1 MLYTFITV
9 IHIIVCFFLAIV
21 VLLQQGKGSDVSA
34 VFGGSSQTLFGS
46 SGAGNLLTKL
56 TSASAAIFMITSLT
70 LTYGAAKQNT
80 KSLFDNAPVKTP
92 PPAATT
98 GDAPAAQS
106 GTATDPQ
113 SPVTPAKTENVAQP
127 ANVITEEQKA
137 QAVSA
142 PQSSSAT
149 GEPQGATVSAP
160 SQAQSATQPTAAASG
175 IKTEE
180 PKAAEVPPSAPTA
193 PVKPEPAATPHHPK
207 LPTPAKKK
215 N

>member
-70 LTYGAAKQNT
+70 LTYGAAKQST
-80 KSLFDNAPVKTP
+80 KSLFDNAPIKTP
-92 PPAATT
+92 PPATTT

-106 GTATDPQ
+106 GTSTEPQ
-113 SPVTPAKTENVAQP
+113 SAVTPAITENAGQP
-127 ANVITEEQKA
+127 ANIITEEQKA

-142 PQSSSAT
+142 PQSSAT
-149 GEPQGATVSAP
+149 AEPQGTAASAVN
-160 SQAQSATQPTAAASG
+160 QAQSATQPTAASD

-180 PKAAEVPPSAPTA
+180 PKAAAVPPSAPTA
-193 PVKPEPAATPHHPK
+193 PAKPEHAVTPHSPNP
-207 LPTPAKKK
+207 PTPAKKK
-215 N
+215 K